1 MVFCCWWW
9 RFCCC
14 FPYPSKFSKPASDE
28 MSWYLRLVQLDGHY
42 IKYLILTNNLILKP
56 YIYFFNNFYIFSN
69 VYIYI
74 HVIIFVTQI
83 CNYKATFHM
92 WRSTVKHKLGE
103 KVTSC
108 LTVRCT
114 QEWWFHTGPPEESS
128 LPGVARK
135 NGHARCVVAQVL
147 CLCAT

>member
-9 RFCCC
+9 WFCCC
-14 FPYPSKFSKPASDE
+14 FPYLSKFSKPASDE

-42 IKYLILTNNLILKP
+42 IKYLILTKNLILKP
-56 YIYFFNNFYIFSN
+56 YVYFFIENVKIVN

-92 WRSTVKHKLGE
+92 WRSTQLSTNWE
-103 KVTSC
+103 KKWLAQIHAASVFNVIKVYAFWQIS
-108 LTVRCT
+108 
-114 QEWWFHTGPPEESS
+114 
-128 LPGVARK
+128 GVAVNLDTTAK
-135 NGHARCVVAQVL
+135 KVEQA
-147 CLCAT
+147 